1 MRGFRWDIFIEF
13 YSKVLPYI
21 RVTLIYVVS
30 SVFFG
35 FVLGLGIAMLR
46 LSKRRVLRGI
56 GSVYV
61 TILRSVPSVVL
72 LFIVYYGLP
81 QVLRENFGIEMGDVD
96 TILYVIVTFSLLL
109 SSPMSEIIRTSY
121 LAVPS
126 GQYEAAVMVG
136 LTPIQAIRRVVFPQ
150 GFIIALPNL
159 GNIFIFM
166 MKEGALAYTIGLHDV
181 LGRGMYLSGLKVNIY
196 NFEMYLA
203 LALIYWP
210 CTLILEKI
218 FKVWERRLRDKNDH
232 NNDKTENKNVKRS
245 RKQRKVA
252 C

>member
-13 YSKVLPYI
+13 YFKVLPYI
-21 RVTLIYVVS
+21 RVTLIYVIS

-35 FVLGLGIAMLR
+35 FLLGLGIAMLR
-46 LSKRRVLRGI
+46 LSKRRALRAI

-61 TILRSVPSVVL
+61 TVLRSVPSVVL

-81 QVLRENFGIEMGDVD
+81 QMLRENFGVEMGDVD

-150 GFIIALPNL
+150 GFLIALPNL

-181 LGRGMYLSGLKVNIY
+181 LGRGMYLSGLKVNVY

-218 FKVWERRLRDKNDH
+218 FKVWERRLHVRF
-232 NNDKTENKNVKRS
+232 
-245 RKQRKVA
+245 
-252 C
+252 

>member
-1 MRGFRWDIFIEF
+1 MRGFSWDIFIEF
-13 YSKVLPYI
+13 LIKVLPYLY
-21 RVTLIYVVS
+21 VTIIYVVC

-35 FVLGLGIAMLR
+35 FLIGLGIAMLR
-46 LSKRRVLRGI
+46 LSKKKILRAN

-61 TILRSVPSVVL
+61 TVLRSVPSVVL

-81 QVLRENFGIEMGDVD
+81 LFLRTYFGIELGDIN

-109 SSPMSEIIRTSY
+109 GSPMSEIIRTSY
-121 LAVPS
+121 LSVPH

-136 LTPIQAIRRVVFPQ
+136 LTPVQAIKRIVFPQ

-181 LGRGMYLSGLKVNIY
+181 LGRGMYLSGLKANVY
-196 NFEMYLA
+196 NLELYLA

-210 CTLILEKI
+210 CTLILDKAFKFGEK
-218 FKVWERRLRDKNDH
+218 RLRDKNKKKD
-232 NNDKTENKNVKRS
+232 RQL
-245 RKQRKVA
+245 RKAV

>member
-13 YSKVLPYI
+13 YIKVLPYI
-21 RVTLIYVVS
+21 RVTLIYVIC

-35 FVLGLGIAMLR
+35 FLIGIGITMLR
-46 LSKRRVLRGI
+46 LSKRKVLRAI
-56 GSVYV
+56 GSIYV
-61 TILRSVPSVVL
+61 TVLRSVPSVVL

-81 QVLRENFGIEMGDVD
+81 QLLRENFGIEMEDVD
-96 TILYVIVTFSLLL
+96 TIIYVIVTFSLLL
-109 SSPMSEIIRTSY
+109 GSPMSEIIRTSY

-136 LTPIQAIRRVVFPQ
+136 LTPFQAIKRIIFPQ

-210 CTLILEKI
+210 CTLILEKA
-218 FKVWERRLRDKNDH
+218 FKAWEKSLR
-232 NNDKTENKNVKRS
+232 NKKDNSKKIS

>member
-13 YSKVLPYI
+13 YFKVLPYI
-21 RVTLIYVVS
+21 RVTLIYVVC

-35 FVLGLGIAMLR
+35 FLIGIGIAILR
-46 LSKRRVLRGI
+46 LSKRKVLRTI

-61 TILRSVPSVVL
+61 TVLRSVPSV
-72 LFIVYYGLP
+72 GLP
-81 QVLRENFGIEMGDVD
+81 QVLRENFGIEMEDVD
-96 TILYVIVTFSLLL
+96 TIIYVIVTFSLLL
-109 SSPMSEIIRTSY
+109 GSPMSEIIRTSY

-136 LTPIQAIRRVVFPQ
+136 LTPFQAIKRIIFPQ

-181 LGRGMYLSGLKVNIY
+181 LGRGMYLAGLKVNVY

-210 CTLILEKI
+210 CTLILEKA
-218 FKVWERRLRDKNDH
+218 FKAWEKNLRNKKE
-232 NNDKTENKNVKRS
+232 NDKKIS
-245 RKQRKVA
+245 RKQRAVA

>member
-1 MRGFRWDIFIEF
+1 MRGFRWDIFIDF
-13 YSKVLPYI
+13 FIKVLPYI
-21 RVTLIYVVS
+21 YVTIIYVVS

-35 FVLGLGIAMLR
+35 FMIGLGIAMLR
-46 LSKRRVLRGI
+46 LSRRKILRGI
-56 GSVYV
+56 GSIYV
-61 TILRSVPSVVL
+61 TVLRSVPSVVL

-81 QVLRENFGIEMGDVD
+81 LFLRTNFAVELGDIN

-109 SSPMSEIIRTSY
+109 GSPMSEIIRTSY
-121 LAVPS
+121 LSVPV

-136 LTPIQAIRRVVFPQ
+136 LTPVQAIKRIVFPQ

-181 LGRGMYLSGLKVNIY
+181 LGRGMYLSGLKANVY
-196 NFEMYLA
+196 NLELYLA

-210 CTLILEKI
+210 CTLVLDKVFKFWEK
-218 FKVWERRLRDKNDH
+218 KLRDR
-232 NNDKTENKNVKRS
+232 NNKTNKQM
-245 RKQRKVA
+245 RKA
-252 C
+252 IC

>member
-1 MRGFRWDIFIEF
+1 MRGFKWDIFIEF
-13 YSKVLPYI
+13 YIKVLPYI
-21 RVTLIYVVS
+21 RVTFVYVIC

-35 FVLGLGIAMLR
+35 FLIGLGIAMLR
-46 LSKRRVLRGI
+46 LSKNKVLRAL

-61 TILRSVPSVVL
+61 TVLRSVPSVVL

-81 QVLRENFGIEMGDVD
+81 QLVRENFGVEMGDVD
-96 TILYVIVTFSLLL
+96 TIIYVIVTFSLLL
-109 SSPMSEIIRTSY
+109 GSPMSEIIRTSY

-136 LTPIQAIRRVVFPQ
+136 LTPFQAIKRIIFPQ
-150 GFIIALPNL
+150 GFIIALPNV

-181 LGRGMYLSGLKVNIY
+181 LGRGMYLSGLKVNVY

-210 CTLILEKI
+210 CTLILEKV
-218 FKVWERRLRDKNDH
+218 FKAWEKNLRNK
-232 NNDKTENKNVKRS
+232 KENRGKIG
-245 RKQRKVA
+245 RKQRTVA

>member
-1 MRGFRWDIFIEF
+1 MRGFRWDIFIDF
-13 YSKVLPYI
+13 FIKVLPYI
-21 RVTLIYVVS
+21 YVTIIYVVS

-35 FVLGLGIAMLR
+35 FMIGLGIAMLR
-46 LSKRRVLRGI
+46 LSRRKILRGI
-56 GSVYV
+56 GSIYV
-61 TILRSVPSVVL
+61 TVLRSVPSVVL

-81 QVLRENFGIEMGDVD
+81 LFLRTNFAVELGDIN

-109 SSPMSEIIRTSY
+109 GSPMSEIIRTSY
-121 LAVPS
+121 LSVPV

-136 LTPIQAIRRVVFPQ
+136 LTPVQAIKRIVFPQ

-181 LGRGMYLSGLKVNIY
+181 LGRGMYLSGLKANVY
-196 NFEMYLA
+196 NLELYLA

-210 CTLILEKI
+210 CTLVLDKAFKFWEK
-218 FKVWERRLRDKNDH
+218 KLRDR
-232 NNDKTENKNVKRS
+232 NNKTNKQM
-245 RKQRKVA
+245 RKA
-252 C
+252 IC

>member
-13 YSKVLPYI
+13 FVKVLPYLY
-21 RVTLIYVVS
+21 VTAIYVVS

-35 FVLGLGIAMLR
+35 FLIGLCVAMLR
-46 LSKRRVLRGI
+46 LSKRKVLRLI
-56 GSVYV
+56 GSLYV

-72 LFIVYYGLP
+72 LFIIYYGLP
-81 QVLRENFGIEMGDVD
+81 MWLRSSFGIVMGDTD
-96 TILYVIVTFSLLL
+96 TIIYVIVTFSLILG
-109 SSPMSEIIRTSY
+109 SSMSEIIRTSY
-121 LAVPS
+121 LSVPH

-136 LTPIQAIRRVVFPQ
+136 LKPTQAILRIVFPQ
-150 GFIIALPNL
+150 GFIVALPNL

-181 LGRGMYLSGLKVNIY
+181 LGRGMYLGGLKANIY
-196 NFEMYLA
+196 NLELYLA

-210 CTLILEKI
+210 CTMILDKVFKIWEK
-218 FKVWERRLRDKNDH
+218 KLRSKYL
-232 NNDKTENKNVKRS
+232 R
-245 RKQRKVA
+245 QREKA